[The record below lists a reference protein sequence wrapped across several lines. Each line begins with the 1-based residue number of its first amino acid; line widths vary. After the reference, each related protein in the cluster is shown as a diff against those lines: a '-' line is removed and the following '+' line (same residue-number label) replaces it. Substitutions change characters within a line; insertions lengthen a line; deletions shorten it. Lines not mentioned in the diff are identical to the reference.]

1 MTFAST
7 RTRTLVK
14 TSTAIGMLIA
24 VGSAH
29 AQFGGLFQS
38 MINSAVQQGA
48 QQAAT
53 NAATAA
59 VTGQVA
65 APQIQAP
72 VSNLTAQQVNAIGM
86 AATAIPA
93 NDPEYQAMLLQG
105 LANVPA
111 AQRNTMAPIID
122 LQVRQTLAARRMGY
136 TLPAGGLSQM
146 ATGYNPVANAAAQ
159 NALAQTLAGQGV
171 NPAALG
177 SDAGKAVAAGA
188 ILQGLGS
195 LFSRPAAPETPAP
208 ATQP

>member
-1 MTFAST
+1 MTFAT
-7 RTRTLVK
+7 TRTLIK
-14 TSTAIGMLIA
+14 TSSAIGLLIA
-24 VGSAH
+24 MGSAN

-65 APQIQAP
+65 APQVQAP

-86 AATAIPA
+86 AATAIPS

-105 LANVPA
+105 LASVPA

-188 ILQGLGS
+188 IIQGLGS
-195 LFSRPAAPETPAP
+195 LFSRPATPETPAP

>member
-1 MTFAST
+1 MTFTST
-7 RTRTLVK
+7 RSFSLIK
-14 TSTAIGMLIA
+14 TTSAIGLLVAM
-24 VGSAH
+24 GSAH

-38 MINSAVQQGA
+38 VINSAVQQGA
-48 QQAAT
+48 QQAVN
-53 NAATAA
+53 NAAAAA

-65 APQIQAP
+65 PQNQAP

-86 AATAIPA
+86 AATAIPS

-105 LANVPA
+105 LANVPP

-122 LQVRQTLAARRMGY
+122 LQVRQSLAARRMGY
-136 TLPAGGLSQM
+136 TLPAGGLSQL
-146 ATGYNPVANAAAQ
+146 ATGYNPVASAAVQ
-159 NALAQTLAGQGV
+159 NAVAQGLAGQGGV

-177 SDAGKAVAAGA
+177 GDAGKAAAAGA

-195 LFSRPAAPETPAP
+195 LFSRPATPETPAP

>member
-1 MTFAST
+1 MTFAT
-7 RTRTLVK
+7 TRTLIK
-14 TSTAIGMLIA
+14 TSSAIGLLIA
-24 VGSAH
+24 MGSAN

-65 APQIQAP
+65 APQVQAP

-105 LANVPA
+105 LASVPA

-188 ILQGLGS
+188 IIQGLGS
-195 LFSRPAAPETPAP
+195 LFSRPATPETPAP